1 MEDQIVGLKLQV
13 DGTSAEKSVGNIR
26 KEIKE
31 ATAELIR
38 AQGAFGDY
46 SKEALTAAK
55 RVAELKDKVSEAAE
69 TAELFDPGK
78 KFQAYAGA
86 LNAVAGGF
94 AAVQGALGLIG
105 VESEEVEKQ
114 LLKVQSALALSQGLS
129 TISDSVKD
137 FKRLGAELMRFAP
150 IQQANAVA
158 NRLAAATMTL
168 FGASVNTTSVAF
180 RVLKGAIAATGIGL
194 LVVALG
200 SVVEAFTSFES
211 AANRAARSQKDFNDQ
226 AQKLADIGLKSE
238 QDALDR
244 TTKLLASEARAR
256 GESAEAIK
264 KIEDDALVI
273 RRNQLQ
279 RYYNEIAELDVE
291 KGIQIKSQIET
302 LNTEIQVRENNAA
315 GDRLNAERSAA
326 EKRLEANRSE
336 GERRSAELKAQ
347 RERDRAER
355 EKQEDIDRQKELDR
369 RKQIADAQKL
379 LIDAQRDILLKS
391 IEDGRQREL
400 QQLEFTFEE
409 QRNAAF
415 NNFEA
420 LLIIDETF
428 RIRQKEINDKY
439 DKEADEKAIQRGVD
453 QIARLKAQT
462 DAKRE
467 NDLAQIQI
475 DAQKTDALIAGAQ
488 QVSALI
494 GGLGQLFQK
503 QTAAAKIAGVA
514 QATIDTYASV
524 ATVFRQ
530 ASANPT
536 TIPFPAYP
544 YLQAGAALV
553 SGIARVKAIVA
564 VPVPGGGGGSAVPS
578 GLQGGGGAAPIAPS
592 AQVGTTQLA
601 QATINQLQNANTRA
615 YVVESDITGAQS
627 RVTRLNRAAR
637 LG

>member
-13 DGTSAEKSVGNIR
+13 DGSGAEKSVGNIR

-31 ATAELIR
+31 ATAELIK

-137 FKRLGAELMRFAP
+137 FKRLGAELMKFAP

-211 AANRAARSQKDFNDQ
+211 AAKRAAQSQKDFNEQ
-226 AQKLADIGLKSE
+226 AQKLADVGLKAE
-238 QDALDR
+238 LAFIER
-244 TTKLLASEARAR
+244 NTKLRASEAKAR
-256 GESAEAIK
+256 GASAEEIR
-264 KIEDDALVI
+264 KIEEGALDLRRGAYQRFYERSGKDTTEAGIAAKQQIDD
-273 RRNQLQ
+273 
-279 RYYNEIAELDVE
+279 
-291 KGIQIKSQIET
+291 
-302 LNTEIQVRENNAA
+302 LNADIIIRENNAA
-315 GDRLNAERSAA
+315 GDRLKNENDAA
-326 EKRLEANRSE
+326 DKRLAANKSE
-336 GERRSAELKAQ
+336 GERRLAEQKAQ
-347 RERDRAER
+347 R
-355 EKQEDIDRQKELDR
+355 Q
-369 RKQIADAQKL
+369 
-379 LIDAQRDILLKS
+379 
-391 IEDGRQREL
+391 
-400 QQLEFTFEE
+400 
-409 QRNAAF
+409 
-415 NNFEA
+415 
-420 LLIIDETF
+420 
-428 RIRQKEINDKY
+428 
-439 DKEADEKAIQRGVD
+439 KEADERAAFEERAAQRAIEREK
-453 QIARLKAQT
+453 IRIT
-462 DAKRE
+462 AKRE
-467 NDLAQIQI
+467 IEEQRKAERDASIEAAEESRSKFAQNGQAQLIEVSNGVI
-475 DAQKTDALIAGAQ
+475 DAAQNQFAVTSEIFSKYQELYAADAEAYQELQDAKYNAAQAGLNLLAAVAGDNEKLANLIYAVQKALEIGKIISSTASSIA
-488 QVSALI
+488 QV
-494 GGLGQLFQK
+494 
-503 QTAAAKIAGVA
+503 TAGVA
-514 QATIDTYASV
+514 SIPAILPPGVPNPSFAVAAAVGAKKIATLKIG
-524 ATVFRQ
+524 
-530 ASANPT
+530 
-536 TIPFPAYP
+536 
-544 YLQAGAALV
+544 AGI
-553 SGIARVKAIVA
+553 GIASIAATSIAKFKGGSGSV
-564 VPVPGGGGGSAVPS
+564 GGGGGD
-578 GLQGGGGAAPIAPS
+578 LQGGGIGGAAPIAP
-592 AQVGTTQLA
+592 QVASPQLGTTQLA